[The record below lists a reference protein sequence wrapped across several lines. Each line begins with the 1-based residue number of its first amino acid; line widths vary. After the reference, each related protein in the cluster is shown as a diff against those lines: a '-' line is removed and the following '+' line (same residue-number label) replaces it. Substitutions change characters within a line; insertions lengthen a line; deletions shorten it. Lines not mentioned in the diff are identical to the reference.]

1 MKIEA
6 IIFDLDGVLTDSMKF
21 HVASWNYAF
30 NHFHIFPSKKD
41 FLFLEGLSYQ
51 ETIEYISEKY
61 NKKIL
66 EREKEKIYLL
76 KKKKFSELFKFEIYP
91 DILNFLKYLQAK
103 NIKLGLV
110 SGANKEFVDK
120 IVDKFFKD
128 IFKVIIS
135 GGDIKKGKPS
145 PEPYLTATKKLG
157 CNAKNIFVIENAPL
171 GIKSATEAN
180 LKTLALTTTL
190 DKKSLQGAN
199 KIFSSHQELIK
210 YIKNIT
216 GAK

>member
-6 IIFDLDGVLTDSMKF
+6 IIFDLDGVLIDSMKF
-21 HVASWNYAF
+21 NVASWNYAF
-30 NHFHIFPSKKD
+30 NHFRIFPSKKD
-41 FLFLEGLSYQ
+41 FLFLEGMSYK

-66 EREKEKIYLL
+66 EHEKEKIYLL
-76 KKKKFSELFKFEIYP
+76 KKKKFSEIFKLKIYP
-91 DILNFLKYLQAK
+91 DILNFLKYLQTK

-135 GGDIKKGKPS
+135 GNDIKKGKPD
-145 PEPYLTATKKLG
+145 PEPYLAATKKLG

-171 GIKSATEAN
+171 GIKNATGAN
-180 LKTLALTTTL
+180 LKTLAIATTL
-190 DKKSLQGAN
+190 DKESLQCAN

-216 GAK
+216 EAK